1 MPRAELAVTHAPGPM
16 PMPIDAN
23 MLKTVV
29 YQSYRTTEVAD
40 WLRRCM
46 RSTQSWAAAEGFD
59 YRFIDDS
66 FFDCVPDW
74 YRRGARGNVQVL
86 ANLARIVVAKQL
98 LAAGYHRTIWVD
110 ADVLVF
116 DPRSFRIDVSREF
129 AFCREIWM
137 TRRWGAAVKVP
148 RVNNSVMVFVRDN
161 SFIDFAIW
169 AHEDLVR
176 RGTQILAHGTTT
188 RLLTVLH
195 HATPLPLL
203 ENVGLLSPIVTRDI
217 VAHDGAL
224 TREYA
229 AAHGTPIYAANL
241 GASLRGVASSGITLS
256 DADFEHVV
264 EVLDGC
270 RGAIFNDV
278 FAS

>member
-1 MPRAELAVTHAPGPM
+1 MPVDGNT
-16 PMPIDAN
+16 
-23 MLKTVV
+23 LKTVV
-29 YQSYRTTEVAD
+29 YQSYRTRDVAG

-46 RSTQSWAAAEGFD
+46 HSTQSWAAAEGFD

-74 YRRGARGNVQVL
+74 YRRGAGGNVQVL
-86 ANLARIVVAKQL
+86 SNLARIVVAKQL
-98 LAAGYHRTIWVD
+98 LAAGYDRTIWVD

-116 DPRSFRIDVSREF
+116 DPQSFRINVTSEF

-137 TRRWGAAVKVP
+137 TRRWGAAVKVF
-148 RVNNSVMVFVRDN
+148 RVNNSVTVFVSGN

-176 RGTQILAHGTTT
+176 RGTQILAHGTST

-203 ENVGLLSPIVTRDI
+203 DNVGLLSPIVARDI
-217 VAHDGAL
+217 VARDGAL
-224 TREYA
+224 AREYA

-241 GASLRGVASSGITLS
+241 GASLRGVVSSGITLS

-264 EVLDGC
+264 DVLDKG

-278 FAS
+278 FAP